1 MTTPTGQD
9 VPHWISLTPDIE
21 LNCTLQILHNLRID
35 MGNLTPSVGLTE
47 LSLLNAEA
55 KKQSYTDFYFEFAD
69 EDWPTEIITR
79 MKDFWEITKV
89 VAGEVIHIGKI
100 ILTKVVEF
108 IRANKNLAAGLVLG
122 LILNYFLSGIPYLG
136 SFLLDLVG
144 PIIIF
149 LSGLYGVSMDTTES
163 GDPKYQSMA
172 AAAIAL
178 IRNFMQLVF
187 DIFNAIRDYWNEK

>member
-1 MTTPTGQD
+1 MA
-9 VPHWISLTPDIE
+9 
-21 LNCTLQILHNLRID
+21 
-35 MGNLTPSVGLTE
+35 NLTPSVALTE

-55 KKQSYTDFYFEFAD
+55 KKQSYSDFYAEFAD
-69 EDWPTEIITR
+69 EGWPPEIITR

-89 VAGEVIHIGKI
+89 VASEVIHIGKI

-136 SFLLDLVG
+136 SFLIDLVG

-149 LSGLYGVSMDTTES
+149 LGGLYGVSMDTTDS
-163 GDPKYQSMA
+163 GDRKYQGMA
-172 AAAIAL
+172 EAAIAL
-178 IRNFMQLVF
+178 IRSFMKLMF
-187 DIFNAIRDYWNEK
+187 DIFEAIRDYWNEK